1 MAINKVVNRPTTAH
15 AAMRNAIEYVLK
27 DQKVRDG
34 YVDITGPYNATTLNY
49 DDIYR
54 IWLDEKKLWNKD
66 SGRMYAHNIISFHKD
81 ETITPEQVL
90 EFGRKFAAEFFPD
103 NQCLIGVHQDKE
115 HLHCHIITNSVSYI
129 DGRKL
134 HQTRK
139 DLEKQKQFTNSLCRE
154 LGFTVAEKGKHFDG
168 SKIEYGNVTAWSK
181 DKYNLAINL
190 NKDSFV
196 VRCALAVSEV
206 LQSAES
212 KDDFITQM
220 QERGWSV
227 TWTDKKKHITFQN
240 ENGEKVRDSNLSK
253 TFNMDISKEALDA
266 EFIRTRKRR
275 TTEQQHKS
283 SEDNRGT
290 ATDNPGSSNT
300 DTAAA
305 IRSLNDAADAA
316 RESESASRTLERER
330 QLAEQKRLADEKRER
345 ELEARERK
353 AKARGISHGG
363 FSR

>member
-15 AAMRNAIEYVLK
+15 AAMRNAIEYVLR

-34 YVDITGPYNATTLNY
+34 YVDITGPYNANCLNY

-81 ETITPEQVL
+81 EKITPEQVL
-90 EFGRKFAAEFFPD
+90 EFGRKFVEEFFPD
-103 NQCLIGVHQDKE
+103 HQCLIGVHQDKD
-115 HLHCHIITNSVSYI
+115 HLHCHIVTNSVSYL

-134 HQTRK
+134 HQTKK
-139 DLEKQKQFTNSLCRE
+139 DLEKQKQFTNNLCRE

-168 SKIEYGNVTAWSK
+168 TEIEFGTVTAWSK

-190 NKDSFV
+190 SKNSFV
-196 VRCALAVSEV
+196 ADCAIAVTESMKT
-206 LQSAES
+206 AES
-212 KDDFITQM
+212 KDDFVSQM
-220 QERGWSV
+220 LERGWSV
-227 TWTDKKKHITFQN
+227 TWTEKKKHITFQN

-275 TTEQQHKS
+275 STEQQHES

-305 IRSLNDAADAA
+305 IRSLNDAADVA
-316 RESESASRTLERER
+316 RESESASRSLERER
-330 QLAEQKRLADEKRER
+330 QLAEQKRLADERRMR
-345 ELEARERK
+345 ELNERERK
-353 AKARGISHGG
+353 AKARSRGHGG
-363 FSR
+363 PTL